1 MWDIDDNTQ
10 EDPMVLSAEANT
22 LNDFLSQPC
31 LSDPCTVSFGN
42 VINHTLQLALERT
55 YVSCVVTV
63 NGLQL
68 P

>member
-1 MWDIDDNTQ
+1 M
-10 EDPMVLSAEANT
+10 SAEANT

-31 LSDPCTVSFGN
+31 LSDPCTGSFGN
-42 VINHTLQLALERT
+42 VINHTLAIGPGMNFYMAFVAT
-55 YVSCVVTV
+55 D